1 MASFGPI
8 APHYDVLMANVPY
21 DMWAGYY
28 RLLLATIEH
37 QPDRLLDVCCGT
49 GNVAELMVEAGY
61 QVTGFDIS
69 PGMIESARSKAAA
82 KGLDIPYYVADAR
95 TFQLGQTFEAA
106 FSFFDSLNYI
116 AELDG
121 FRSAV
126 SQVAKH
132 LEPGGSFIFDLNTAY
147 AFEEAMFD
155 QVELR
160 RNAKIRYQWKGD
172 YDPSTRIINVDMT
185 FWRDGEELHETHV
198 QRAHSDAEVRQALAD
213 AGFEQ
218 VRSFESYTLDPP
230 RKRSD
235 RVHYAALLPG

>member
-61 QVTGFDIS
+61 EVVGFDIA
-69 PGMIESARSKAAA
+69 PGMVDAARRKAAE
-82 KGLDIPYYVADAR
+82 KGLDIGYHVADAR
-95 TFQLGQTFEAA
+95 TVDLGQTFDGA
-106 FSFFDSLNYI
+106 FSFFDSLNYV
-116 AELDG
+116 ADLDG
-121 FRSAV
+121 FRAAV
-126 SQVAKH
+126 DRVAKH
-132 LEPGGSFIFDLNTAY
+132 LEPGGSFIFDLNTSY

-172 YDPSTRIINVDMT
+172 YDPSTRVIHVDMT
-185 FWRDGEELHETHV
+185 FWRDGEEIHETHV
-198 QRAHSDAEVRQALAD
+198 QRAHSDEEVRQALAD
-213 AGFEQ
+213 AGFTQ
-218 VRSFESYTLDPP
+218 VRAFESYTLDPP